1 MGRLSILAAIAV
13 ASIAGASLA
22 LDVGQPKSPS
32 VAAVGGEIVYR
43 AANGA
48 TKLLTS
54 GGGFSSPALSP
65 DGKTAA
71 FIHADGPSSDTYNG
85 PPTSLWVADIATG
98 KARKLIGPH
107 DNASDMKQVFMSFD
121 GPVFSLDGGF
131 VYVTANAWATSG
143 AVHQVSLAS
152 GQERFVIDGGCD
164 AVIRTG
170 PWRGYLLVTRHMY
183 YPAPR
188 EGSYDPTYVVRPD
201 AKQSFPVPG
210 TDKDDDKDHVTPW
223 LVANHWTAW

>member
-1 MGRLSILAAIAV
+1 MGRLTIAAAIAL
-13 ASIAGASLA
+13 ASVAGASFA

-32 VAAVGGEIVYR
+32 VAAVGGNIVYR

-48 TKLLTS
+48 TRVLSS
-54 GGGFSSPALSP
+54 GGGFREPALSP

-71 FIHADGPSSDTYNG
+71 FIHDDGPSSDRFNG
-85 PPTSLWVADIATG
+85 PPTSLWVADTATG
-98 KARKLIGPH
+98 NARKLIGGH
-107 DNASDMKQVFMSFD
+107 DATDMKEVFASFG

-223 LVANHWTAW
+223 LTANHWTAW

>member
-1 MGRLSILAAIAV
+1 MRRLTILLAIAI
-13 ASIAGASLA
+13 ASICGASLA
-22 LDVGQPKSPS
+22 LDVGQPKIPR
-32 VAAVGGEIVYR
+32 VAAVGGNIVYT
-43 AANGA
+43 AAGGA
-48 TKLLTS
+48 TRVLTS
-54 GGGFSSPALSP
+54 GGGFREPALSP
-65 DGKTAA
+65 DGKMAA
-71 FIHADGPSSDTYNG
+71 FIHDDGPSSEDFNG
-85 PPTSLWVADIATG
+85 PPTSLWVADTATG

-107 DNASDMKQVFMSFD
+107 NATDMSEVFMSFG

-143 AVHQVSLAS
+143 AVHQVSLAT

-164 AVIRTG
+164 AVIRSG

-223 LVANHWTAW
+223 LLAHHWTAW